1 LAESIHRE
9 KEIGKT
15 VVLGLGR
22 SLQNL
27 QLRGFGHLSID
38 GIERARAGDVGT
50 QLGGEGIGLVLGE
63 PTDGCTLHLYSSAF
77 DHGSGHPARMQSRGW
92 H

>member
-1 LAESIHRE
+1 MCA
-9 KEIGKT
+9 
-15 VVLGLGR
+15 LGR
-22 SLQNL
+22 
-27 QLRGFGHLSID
+27 LSVD
-38 GIERARAGDVGT
+38 RMGSACGVVKADFVGDRGT